1 MCRGEIRP
9 YKKART
15 FLLLMLVPLL
25 SGCWDRVEMNDLA
38 LFMASG
44 LDITEDGRL
53 FVSIQVPIP
62 SPHIEGST
70 LGTLDKT
77 YYVVSA
83 SGTNIY
89 DVERKCQRLL
99 SRKFFK
105 GHRRV
110 VFIGETFAKK
120 GIKEILDYYARDPA
134 TRLRTYLVVT
144 KGKQAIELLRTDH
157 PYERIPSEEVRQ
169 LERNGVG
176 TAVTFRDF
184 LINQERDGIVP
195 VLGAVEIQKPQDLV
209 EKKDEKSKLN
219 VFQLSSTAVMKNY
232 KLVGYLNDIETR
244 SLRWIKGELK
254 HEYLAERIPEAGGSV
269 GVVLFKTEKKIKT
282 VIKNGKANIR
292 IELSG
297 EGTLHESNVKL
308 DIRRPESVAIIEQ
321 GLSKLITEQTL
332 RTVRKAQTELN
343 SDVFGFGLLVH
354 QYQYRTWK
362 TVRDDWDTLFS
373 KADVIVDT
381 KIHLRRAGMISSSLE
396 NNGDHNE

>member
-1 MCRGEIRP
+1 MCKGEIGP

-15 FLLLMLVPLL
+15 LLLLMLVPLL
-25 SGCWDRVEMNDLA
+25 SGCWDRVEMNDVA

-62 SPHIEGST
+62 SKEGTS
-70 LGTLDKT
+70 GTLDKT
-77 YYVVSA
+77 YYVISA

-89 DVERKCQRLL
+89 DVERKCQLLL

-110 VFIGETFAKK
+110 VFIGETLAQK
-120 GIKEILDYYARDPA
+120 GIEEILDYYSRDPG

-157 PYERIPSEEVRQ
+157 PYERIPSEEVRE

-195 VLGAVEIQKPQDLV
+195 VLGAVEIQKPQTLV

-244 SLRWIKGELK
+244 SLMWIKGELK

-269 GVVLFKTEKKIKT
+269 GVVLKKTEKKIKT
-282 VIKNGKANIR
+282 VIKDGKANIH

-297 EGTLHESNVKL
+297 DGLLHESNVEL
-308 DIRRPESVAIIEQ
+308 DISRPESVAIIEQ
-321 GLSKLITEQTL
+321 GLSKLITKQTL
-332 RTVRKAQTELN
+332 HSIRKAQTELK
-343 SDVFGFGLLVH
+343 SDIFGFGLLVH
-354 QYQYRTWK
+354 QYQYGTWK
-362 TVRDDWDTLFS
+362 TVRDDWDTIFS
-373 KADVIVDT
+373 DADVFVDT

-396 NNGDHNE
+396 NKGVHTE